1 MKRRCLNYIAFVSAV
16 FISIFLFHSCTPDQL
31 SKAIEAVLGAPP
43 PVFSLEG
50 GRYGSDITVE
60 ITCYLDGTVIY
71 YTTDGSD
78 PRHDSAV
85 YESALPITGDG
96 TTLTLKAISAKADM
110 QDSPVTAASYEIAY
124 EGVAK
129 PEYNPPGGMYAEDQN
144 IILSCATEGATIYY
158 DLSASPYD
166 EDTLE
171 PTSEAQVYSGPIP
184 VSGHGTS
191 ELIIAYAV
199 KEGLSSSN
207 AAFGDFEIKYRSAA
221 PEMDLAGGTYSD
233 SQTVTI
239 NATGGSTIYYTLDG
253 STPTETNYD
262 GTGTSPVTVEFTEHR
277 VTRTLKA
284 AALTPTYQV
293 SNPVSE
299 TYTIIY
305 DELYVNGATGS
316 SSNSGFQP
324 DEALDSIPAA
334 IAKAETETVARINV
348 AVGTYDTATSI
359 DISGDISLYGGY
371 SSDFSSRD
379 TDTYETIINDTRTSG
394 STPRTLRF
402 LTGTTGN
409 AVFDGFTVNAAAA
422 NDHVIAVSV
431 AGAPVIR
438 NCIIRGG
445 STGNDNRAVSI
456 GGDGGSLLMNNE
468 IICRSSS
475 WTDQG
480 IYADREVYIVN
491 NIVRSTGS
499 SSSRLVTLRSGSGAR
514 IYNNLLIGGST
525 STISTSY
532 GIHIEGGQNADI
544 RNNII
549 YDDTPNTSFLGVYES
564 DANQDPDIFQ
574 NNNIFSYD
582 TEGSFY
588 LYYNEGSTSL
598 TNIADVNNSSTL
610 SPTLTGG
617 NINIEMVTNGYFV
630 NVGTEPW
637 DLDTDCPVSITEGGQ
652 DLSAEFSALGIPP
665 EDRDGIDRGTG
676 TWSIGPY
683 E

>member
-1 MKRRCLNYIAFVSAV
+1 
-16 FISIFLFHSCTPDQL
+16 
-31 SKAIEAVLGAPP
+31 
-43 PVFSLEG
+43 
-50 GRYGSDITVE
+50 
-60 ITCYLDGTVIY
+60 
-71 YTTDGSD
+71 
-78 PRHDSAV
+78 
-85 YESALPITGDG
+85 
-96 TTLTLKAISAKADM
+96 
-110 QDSPVTAASYEIAY
+110 
-124 EGVAK
+124 
-129 PEYNPPGGMYAEDQN
+129 
-144 IILSCATEGATIYY
+144 
-158 DLSASPYD
+158 
-166 EDTLE
+166 
-171 PTSEAQVYSGPIP
+171 
-184 VSGHGTS
+184 
-191 ELIIAYAV
+191 
-199 KEGLSSSN
+199 
-207 AAFGDFEIKYRSAA
+207 
-221 PEMDLAGGTYSD
+221 LAGGTYSD

-262 GTGTSPVTVEFTEHR
+262 GTGTSPVTVDFTEHR

-348 AVGTYDTATSI
+348 ADGTYNTATSI

-422 NDHVIAVSV
+422 DDHVIAVSV

-445 STGNDNRAVSI
+445 STGYDNRAVSI
-456 GGDGGSLLMNNE
+456 VGDGGALLMNNE

-499 SSSRLVTLRSGSGAR
+499 SSSRLITLRSGSGAR

-549 YDDTPNTSFLGVYES
+549 YDDTPNTSFFGVYES

-582 TEGSFY
+582 TGGSFY
-588 LYYNEGSTSL
+588 LYRNEGSTSL

-637 DLDTDCPVSITEGGQ
+637 DLDTDCPVSIAEGGQ
-652 DLSAEFSALGIPP
+652 DLSAEFSALGIPA

-683 E
+683 EQ